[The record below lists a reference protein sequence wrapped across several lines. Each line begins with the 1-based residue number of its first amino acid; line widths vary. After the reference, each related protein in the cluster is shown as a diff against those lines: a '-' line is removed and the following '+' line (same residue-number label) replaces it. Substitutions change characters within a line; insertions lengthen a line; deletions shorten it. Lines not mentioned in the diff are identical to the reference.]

1 MDEQS
6 KSKGTKEKSHEV
18 SCRSQRG
25 PKRIDPYEKFE
36 KISQGDLGKKDKKDG
51 TGENEG
57 NEKSLQ
63 GVALFL
69 IDDHSKTWYKKKQYL
84 RRPV

>member
-51 TGENEG
+51 TGDDEG

-63 GVALFL
+63 GIA
-69 IDDHSKTWYKKKQYL
+69 
-84 RRPV
+84 PVLN

>member
-36 KISQGDLGKKDKKDG
+36 KISQGDLGKQDKKDG
-51 TGENEG
+51 TGDNEG

-63 GVALFL
+63 GIA
-69 IDDHSKTWYKKKQYL
+69 
-84 RRPV
+84 PVLN